1 MTATNALRKSLGVTL
16 FIACPKPTA
25 ASITQ
30 VPLDLTGMKS
40 IAPYKIVSSGQF
52 SCCDDRLDA
61 ASGG

>member
-16 FIACPKPTA
+16 FIACLKPIA

-30 VPLDLTGMKS
+30 IPLDLTGMKS
-40 IAPYKIVSSGQF
+40 IAPYKNVSSELF
-52 SCCDDRLDA
+52 SCRDDRLDA